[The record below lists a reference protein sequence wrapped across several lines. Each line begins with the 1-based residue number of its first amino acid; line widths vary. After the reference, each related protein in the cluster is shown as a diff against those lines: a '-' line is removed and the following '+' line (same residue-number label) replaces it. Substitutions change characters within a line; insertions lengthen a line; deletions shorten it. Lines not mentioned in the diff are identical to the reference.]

1 MFLSKKGFAKVL
13 IMVICYIA
21 LGTFSI
27 ASWIFFALLGSESAL
42 LLILGLATYLTCAL
56 IALWGLYAEGKGKL
70 LNTAQKLVRV
80 ELRPA
85 EFIKQYEALRSST
98 DLVINKPSF
107 EALQMLA
114 IAYDALDDR
123 ESCLETVKEMIAA
136 APAKKKVQ
144 AELFYVSI
152 LFSYE
157 RKEEAERLFNEV
169 QTRGL
174 DAVSRMMVDSILKSD
189 RAMVMGDY
197 KTVELYNLQLLERSF
212 PKLDNLGKLIVNY
225 KLGEVYEKLGE
236 TEEAIARYEYCA
248 ENGGETAIR
257 TAASTAIIK
266 LQTNKSSDI

>member
-1 MFLSKKGFAKVL
+1 MFLFKKGLAKVL

-21 LGTFSI
+21 LGSFSI
-27 ASWIFFALLGSESAL
+27 ASWIFFRLLGSESAL
-42 LLILGLATYLTCAL
+42 MLILGVATYLTCAL

-85 EFIKQYEALRSST
+85 EFIKQYEALRNSSE
-98 DLVINKPSF
+98 LIINKPSF
-107 EALQMLA
+107 EVLQMLA
-114 IAYDALDDR
+114 IAYDTLDDR
-123 ESCLETVKEMIAA
+123 ESCLATVKEMIAV
-136 APAKKKVQ
+136 APDKKKDQ
-144 AELFYVSI
+144 AELFYISI

-157 RKEEAERLFNEV
+157 KKEEAERLFNDL
-169 QTRGL
+169 QLRKL

-236 TEEAIARYEYCA
+236 TEKALARYEYCA
-248 ENGGETAIR
+248 ANGGETAIR
-257 TAASTAIIK
+257 TAASRAIEK
-266 LQTNKSSDI
+266 FQKKDT

>member
-21 LGTFSI
+21 LGSISI
-27 ASWIFFALLGSESAL
+27 AFWAFFAFTGIKATFMLVLGIVL
-42 LLILGLATYLTCAL
+42 YFLCAL

-80 ELRPA
+80 ELRPS
-85 EFIKQYEALRSST
+85 EFIKQYEALRNSS

-114 IAYDALDDR
+114 IAYDTLDDR
-123 ESCLETVKEMIAA
+123 ESCLATVKEMIAV
-136 APAKKKVQ
+136 APAKKKDQ
-144 AELFYVSI
+144 AELFYISI

-157 RKEEAERLFNEV
+157 KKEEAEKLFNDL
-169 QTRGL
+169 QLRKL

-236 TEEAIARYEYCA
+236 TEKALARYEYCA
-248 ENGGETAIR
+248 ANGGETAIR
-257 TAASTAIIK
+257 TAASRAIEK
-266 LQTNKSSDI
+266 FQKKDT

>member
-42 LLILGLATYLTCAL
+42 LLILGVATYLTCAL

-236 TEEAIARYEYCA
+236 TEKAIARYEYCA